1 MNIDSVYINF
11 PAAYIKG
18 LFLDL
23 QGTLGKAI
31 DLSLYSYYNS
41 LDSSNDSAL
50 DDTLEHFM
58 VSISSG
64 NTANGRQLYQD
75 KDNLKGDEAAN
86 VSISR
91 SIFSNY
97 FIWGDDK
104 DSEIKRKRDVSPFNV
119 YCLALYCGL
128 KSIQGGDTYA
138 KTNRG
143 FLYKRV
149 FGKDIVEPKVT
160 DININKDEILG
171 SLKEA
176 IELLNSLGYDGATE
190 SIVRKAASRK
200 EFRTEQ
206 EYYSAPYKVR
216 VGDILEWAKIRLKN
230 KEHLEIEKL
239 KEIYNKYNTRHY
251 FNKAIEELK
260 RWGLSYYANNT
271 RGFYFGT
278 NIDYKSLVKVANKKK
293 IAKLVRK
300 EKEKDAEKA
309 AIKEL
314 IEELKGKL

>member
-23 QGTLGKAI
+23 QGTLGKALY
-31 DLSLYSYYNS
+31 LSLYSYYKS
-41 LDSSNDSAL
+41 LKDYL
-50 DDTLEHFM
+50 DKETAIKYTLEYFE
-58 VSISSG
+58 ISEA
-64 NTANGRQLYQD
+64 NVVNGRLWYQD

-86 VSISR
+86 VSISI
-91 SIFSNY
+91 SIFNNY
-97 FIWGDDK
+97 FIWGN

-138 KTNRG
+138 KTNRE

-149 FGKDIVEPKVT
+149 FGKDIVEPKVI
-160 DININKDEILG
+160 DINTDEILG

-260 RWGLSYYANNT
+260 RWRLSYYANNT

-293 IAKLVRK
+293 IAKLVRLDK
-300 EKEKDAEKA
+300 EKEAEEA

>member
-23 QGTLGKAI
+23 QGTLDKALY
-31 DLSLYSYYNS
+31 LSLYSYYKS
-41 LDSSNDSAL
+41 LKDYL
-50 DDTLEHFM
+50 DKETAIEYTLKYFE
-58 VSISSG
+58 ISEA
-64 NTANGRQLYQD
+64 NVVNGRLWYQD

-86 VSISR
+86 VSISI
-91 SIFSNY
+91 SIFNNY
-97 FIWGDDK
+97 FIWDNDK

-138 KTNRG
+138 KTNRE

-160 DININKDEILG
+160 DININKDKILG

-190 SIVRKAASRK
+190 STVRKAASRK

-260 RWGLSYYANNT
+260 RWRVSYYAKNT

-293 IAKLVRK
+293 IAKLVRLDK
-300 EKEKDAEKA
+300 EKEAEEA

-314 IEELKGKL
+314 IEEQKRML

>member
-23 QGTLGKAI
+23 QGTLDKALY
-31 DLSLYSYYNS
+31 LSLYSYYKS
-41 LDSSNDSAL
+41 LKDYL
-50 DDTLEHFM
+50 DKETAIEYTLKYFE
-58 VSISSG
+58 ISEA
-64 NTANGRQLYQD
+64 NVVNGRLWYQD

-86 VSISR
+86 VSISI
-91 SIFSNY
+91 SIFNNY
-97 FIWGDDK
+97 FILDNDK

-138 KTNRG
+138 KTNRE

-160 DININKDEILG
+160 DININKDKILG
-171 SLKEA
+171 SLKDKG
-176 IELLNSLGYDGATE
+176 N
-190 SIVRKAASRK
+190 
-200 EFRTEQ
+200 
-206 EYYSAPYKVR
+206 
-216 VGDILEWAKIRLKN
+216 
-230 KEHLEIEKL
+230 LEIEKL

-260 RWGLSYYANNT
+260 RWRVSYYAKNT

-293 IAKLVRK
+293 IAKLVRLDK
-300 EKEKDAEKA
+300 EKEAEEA